1 VPVQAIPVALV
12 SSLYPFGLAALLL
25 LLEAQRPKP
34 RSLVFLIGAAFCTLG
49 IGLAVVFIV
58 RGAGVQQSS
67 NSTPRY
73 GLRLAIG
80 VLFLVLAWV
89 VAHRP
94 PKQKEKK
101 GDEQPSRVT
110 RAVAGSGLLAVF
122 FVGIAMYTPSPTYLS
137 ALDIVGSTKMSTAA
151 AVGWTVLVVALV
163 LITIEVP
170 ILVYLFASD
179 WATRN
184 LAAFNAWLSRN
195 SRTLLIWVLI
205 VLGVWEVID
214 GVVGLL

>member
-1 VPVQAIPVALV
+1 VPVQAIPLALI

-25 LLEAQRPKP
+25 LLQADRARP

-49 IGLAVVFIV
+49 IGLAVVFIL
-58 RGAGVQQSS
+58 RGADVQSSS

-94 PKQKEKK
+94 PKPKKES
-101 GDEQPSRVT
+101 DEPSRVT
-110 RAVAGSGLLAVF
+110 RAVAGGGLLAVF

-137 ALDIVGSTKMSTAA
+137 ALQIVGSTKMSTAA
-151 AVGWTVLVVALV
+151 TVGWTVLVVALL

-170 ILVYLFASD
+170 ILVYFFAPD
-179 WATRN
+179 WSTRK
-184 LAAFNAWLSRN
+184 LGAFNAWLSRN

-214 GVVGLL
+214 GLVGLL